1 VPTLLFRS
9 AAAGVLA
16 GLSLTS
22 GAAAATAAPLYAPAR
37 VLAGSL
43 SNWGGYVATG
53 PRGHFT
59 TAAATWTIPAAT
71 CAGTRGLYAP
81 WVGIDGYGNST
92 VEQTG
97 MQTSCA
103 TGSPVVSAWYEMYP
117 AAPVYFSNPAALGD
131 TVHASVTYAAGTFTL
146 VIADTTQG
154 WSHTVHKKLAAARET
169 TAEAVIEA
177 PGGFPATVG
186 PVSFT
191 GVSFD
196 GTPLGSI
203 HPVVTLRTRGN
214 GTSIWTPG
222 PISGGNFTI
231 TPLG

>member
-1 VPTLLFRS
+1 MPTLLSRC

-22 GAAAATAAPLYAPAR
+22 GAAAATGAAVYAPAR

-53 PRGHFT
+53 PVGHFT
-59 TAAATWTIPAAT
+59 TASATWTVPQAT
-71 CAGTRGLYAP
+71 CATKKGLYAP
-81 WVGIDGYGNST
+81 WVGIDGYGDGT

-131 TVHASVTYAAGTFTL
+131 TVKASVSYAAGTFTL
-146 VIADTTQG
+146 VISDTTRG
-154 WSHTVHKKLAAARET
+154 WTHTVHKKLAAAKET
-169 TAEAVIEA
+169 SAEAVIEA

-186 PVSFT
+186 PVSFSAVT
-191 GVSFD
+191 FD
-196 GTPLGSI
+196 GAPLGSV

-222 PISGGNFTI
+222 PISGGSFTI